1 MKKIMGIL
9 LLFGLIAAHKSE
21 GQQKKQVADWSYYQS
36 IIDYNL
42 FRPLGWRPPDT
53 SPKYELI
60 ATKILSKGS
69 SKALIK
75 ETRSNQTYYVGIGD
89 QIQGAKVENIGDN
102 QASLNSG
109 GKPISLLGGGLQFL
123 NSGKG
128 QRGNRGRSGRGEEA
142 KEGSRGRGQGK
153 SDRGKRSR
161 SKNGKGGGKE
171 RGKNSSSKG
180 SVQAEAKGWID
191 WAENASD
198 EERRE
203 ALDSDKFRN
212 LSPEVQEAIKEGID
226 D

>member
-1 MKKIMGIL
+1 M
-9 LLFGLIAAHKSE
+9 
-21 GQQKKQVADWSYYQS
+21 
-36 IIDYNL
+36 
-42 FRPLGWRPPDT
+42 
-53 SPKYELI
+53 
-60 ATKILSKGS
+60 
-69 SKALIK
+69 
-75 ETRSNQTYYVGIGD
+75 
-89 QIQGAKVENIGDN
+89 ENIGNN
-102 QASLNSG
+102 QVSLNSG

-128 QRGNRGRSGRGEEA
+128 QRGNRGRNGKGAEA

-171 RGKNSSSKG
+171 GGKNSSSKG
-180 SVQAEAKGWID
+180 SIQAEAKGWID

-212 LSPEVQEAIKEGID
+212 LSPEVQKAIKEGID